1 MSPVKHRF
9 LLEVVGWCAKVAILV
24 KLEKEKK
31 MWLYGV
37 ITVSGLVTYRLVM
50 RFLQNLKFVKH

>member
-37 ITVSGLVTYRLVM
+37 GTVSGLVTYCLVM
-50 RFLQNLKFVKH
+50 RFLQNLKFAKH

>member
-37 ITVSGLVTYRLVM
+37 ITVSGLVTY
-50 RFLQNLKFVKH
+50 VKH